1 MGKEGQKAR
10 LSAEGTC
17 IWRMIVC
24 LRSAGMRKC
33 WTLASAIVVV
43 NLVLLSA
50 CQAGQSPPGSATT
63 TTPSIAPA
71 ATSTQGPTTTVS
83 PSSTTATISE
93 IIPGAASVGYEN
105 KQFGF
110 SLYRPQNSAVETQG
124 FGAYLPLTQAPV
136 VAITLP
142 MELFEGTNL
151 IEAGVYIGASSSPA
165 KVSKW
170 NLPSAETAEVPA
182 GTIEV
187 NGTSFAV
194 FTSTGA
200 GAGNIYEERV
210 YRALHDDTCLEI
222 VELLHSGN
230 IGNYEPGVV
239 EFDRGK
245 FQRYLEAIVQTFSFV
260 SG

>member
-1 MGKEGQKAR
+1 
-10 LSAEGTC
+10 
-17 IWRMIVC
+17 
-24 LRSAGMRKC
+24 MRKC
-33 WTLASAIVVV
+33 WALAGAIVIV
-43 NLVLLSA
+43 NLVLSSA

-63 TTPSIAPA
+63 TTTPSIAP
-71 ATSTQGPTTTVS
+71 TSTSTEAPTTTVS

-93 IIPGAASVGYEN
+93 IIPGAASVGYED

-165 KVSKW
+165 IASKW
-170 NLPSAETAEVPA
+170 NLPTAESGEVPA
-182 GTIEV
+182 GTVEV
-187 NGTSFAV
+187 SGILFAV

-200 GAGNIYEERV
+200 AAGNIYEERV
-210 YRALHDDTCLEI
+210 YRALRNDTCFEI

-245 FQRYLEAIVQTFSFV
+245 FQSYLKAIVQTFSFV